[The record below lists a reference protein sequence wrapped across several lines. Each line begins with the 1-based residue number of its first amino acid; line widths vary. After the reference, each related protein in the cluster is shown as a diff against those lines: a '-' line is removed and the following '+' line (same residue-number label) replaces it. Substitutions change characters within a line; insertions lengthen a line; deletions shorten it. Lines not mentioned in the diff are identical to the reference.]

1 MTERQRPTQ
10 LVQIG
15 ILLVFLM
22 GALMVV
28 AVAGFGIAGLD
39 ELGPAPS
46 LAVAAYRVELAP
58 SRVVLSMVLVGGFGL
73 GVATLIMWR
82 SGREFTEE
90 LSTVEAGIQAMV
102 RDDALVASPPLR
114 TLDELGA
121 LVRSFDALRLDFG
134 VALEN
139 ERRLRRE
146 AEQAETAR
154 AEFLRAVSHELRT
167 PLNAI
172 LGFAD
177 VLIAEIDGPLTDAQR
192 EDLEIVRSAGKHLLD
207 LFTDVIDLSEA
218 ATDKLRLEKVRLAV
232 PPLVEEV
239 AKEIRGLKRAGA
251 LSIVVESG
259 DEVPLV
265 SGDPKRL
272 RQVITNLAAN
282 AVKFTKEG
290 SVTMRV
296 NGTVD
301 GDVLIEVVDTGIGI
315 PEAEQDRVFAE
326 FGQALA
332 TGSGGSGLGLAIAKR
347 LVELHGGHL
356 ELESIVD
363 EGSRFIVTLPGWE
376 EP

>member
-1 MTERQRPTQ
+1 MIERQRPTQ

-15 ILLVFLM
+15 ILLVLLM
-22 GALMVV
+22 GALMVI

-58 SRVVLSMVLVGGFGL
+58 SRVVLSMALVGGFGL
-73 GVATLIMWR
+73 GVAMLIMWR

-177 VLIAEIDGPLTDAQR
+177 VLLAEIDGPLTEAQR

-239 AKEIRGLKRAGA
+239 AREIRGLKRAEA
-251 LSIVVESG
+251 LSIIVEPG
-259 DEVPLV
+259 ENVPHV

-282 AVKFTKEG
+282 AVKFTREG
-290 SVTMRV
+290 SVTLRV
-296 NGTVD
+296 QGTES
-301 GDVLIEVVDTGIGI
+301 GDVIIEVVDTGIGI

-332 TGSGGSGLGLAIAKR
+332 AGSGGSGLGLAIAKR
-347 LVELHGGHL
+347 LVELHGGSL
-356 ELESIVD
+356 QLESVVD
-363 EGSRFIVTLPGWE
+363 EGSRFVVTLPGWE
-376 EP
+376 ET